1 MTDNSA
7 SDSPQII
14 PYLYYEDAGEAI
26 EFMERAF
33 DFKIEF
39 VFRDPNSNDVLHATM
54 KTGSGT
60 IFVGPGME
68 AFGTQGTPNAE
79 VVSSMTYVFVEDV
92 DSHCKKALAEGAILR
107 SELHEHFGGNRQYM
121 ASDPGGQRWTFAQ
134 PIPKPNAEI

>member
-7 SDSPQII
+7 SNSPQII
-14 PYLYYEDAGEAI
+14 PYLYYEDAGEAV

-33 DFKIEF
+33 EFEVDF
-39 VFRDPNSNDVLHATM
+39 VFRDPSSNHVLHATI

-68 AFGTQGTPNAE
+68 AFGTQGTQNSE

-92 DSHCKKALAEGAILR
+92 DSHHQKALAEGAILR
-107 SELHEHFGGNRQYM
+107 SELHEHFGGNRQYTV
-121 ASDPGGQRWTFAQ
+121 SDPGGQRWTFAQ
-134 PIPKPNAEI
+134 PTAPEDAT